1 MTDDLDYLLLAFG
14 RYQAQLDVADFDKK
28 EGLCRIATMKQD
40 LALLV
45 GLNRDVGGKRN
56 ELPRTVPCPSPCG
69 GSLALWGSIGSSG
82 TV

>member
-45 GLNRDVGGKRN
+45 GLNRDVGGKRIKDVFVEATLN
-56 ELPRTVPCPSPCG
+56 GREE
-69 GSLALWGSIGSSG
+69 AA
-82 TV
+82 